1 MKLSIRPL
9 IALGLLAV
17 AGAAL
22 AQPGGGRGGMMNMQM
37 PDAFL
42 VMQPDVQKDI
52 KLTEKQLADITAA
65 QAKLAE
71 KYPWMRMMMGGG
83 RGQGGPGAGGGRG
96 QGGGGGATG
105 VGAGAGQG
113 GQQGQGGGGG
123 RGQGGGGFQGFDP
136 AQMADAMK
144 EAEKAIT
151 DVTTDEQEARLFQ
164 IAVQTA
170 GGRALFRE
178 DVQKKLDLKAAQ
190 KKSLTDLQT
199 GMNSANM
206 ELFQRMRD
214 QEITREE
221 LTAAMTKNTE
231 ILNAE
236 ALKVLTADQKTA
248 FEAMKGAKFEGRVNQ
263 GMGGGRQGG
272 AGGAGGG
279 RQGGNRG
286 GGATPPPA
294 I

>member
-1 MKLSIRPL
+1 MKFAFKPL

-17 AGAAL
+17 TGAAL
-22 AQPGGGRGGMMNMQM
+22 AQPGGGGRGGMMNMQM

-65 QAKLAE
+65 QAKLVE
-71 KYPWMRMMMGGG
+71 KYPWMRMMMG
-83 RGQGGPGAGGGRG
+83 AGGGRG
-96 QGGGGGATG
+96 QGGAAGA
-105 VGAGAGQG
+105 GAGAGQG
-113 GQQGQGGGGG
+113 GNRGQGGGGQRQG
-123 RGQGGGGFQGFDP
+123 GGAGGGGFQGFDP
-136 AQMADAMK
+136 SQMAEAMK

-164 IAVQTA
+164 IGVQTA
-170 GGRALFRE
+170 GPRALFRE

-206 ELFQRMRD
+206 ELFQRVRD

-221 LTAAMTKNTE
+221 MTAAMTKNNE
-231 ILNAE
+231 ILGTE
-236 ALKVLTADQKTA
+236 AVKILTAEQKTA
-248 FEAMKGAKFEGRVNQ
+248 FEAMKGPKFEGRVNQ
-263 GMGGGRQGG
+263 FGQGGG
-272 AGGAGGG
+272 AGRGPGGG
-279 RQGGNRG
+279 GQGGGNRG
-286 GGATPPPA
+286 QGGGGGGTPPRA
-294 I
+294 

>member
-9 IALGLLAV
+9 IALGLIAV

-83 RGQGGPGAGGGRG
+83 RGQGGARPGGA
-96 QGGGGGATG
+96 GGGGATG

-113 GQQGQGGGGG
+113 QQGQGGN
-123 RGQGGGGFQGFDP
+123 RQGGGGFQGFDM

-164 IAVQTA
+164 IGVQTA
-170 GGRALFRE
+170 SGRALFRE
-178 DVQKKLDLKAAQ
+178 DVQKKLDLKGAQ
-190 KKSLTDLQT
+190 KKSLADLQT
-199 GMNSANM
+199 GMQSANM

-231 ILNAE
+231 ILNTE
-236 ALKVLTADQKTA
+236 AVKVLTAEQKIA
-248 FEAMKGAKFEGRVNQ
+248 FETMKGPKFEGRINQ
-263 GMGGGRQGG
+263 PGMGGGRGQGG
-272 AGGAGGG
+272 PRPGGG
-279 RQGGNRG
+279 G
-286 GGATPPPA
+286 GGGTPPPS

>member
-1 MKLSIRPL
+1 MKFSLKPL

-42 VMQPDVQKDI
+42 IMQPDVQKDI

-83 RGQGGPGAGGGRG
+83 RGQGGQGQGGAGRG
-96 QGGGGGATG
+96 QGGGA
-105 VGAGAGQG
+105 GAGAGQG
-113 GQQGQGGGGG
+113 QGQGAG

-136 AQMADAMK
+136 SQMADAMK

-164 IAVQTA
+164 IGLQTA
-170 GGRALFRE
+170 GGRALFRD

-190 KKSLTDLQT
+190 KKSLMDLQT

-231 ILNAE
+231 ILNTE
-236 ALKVLTADQKTA
+236 AVKVLTAEQKTA
-248 FEAMKGAKFEGRVNQ
+248 FEAMKGPKFEGRVNQ
-263 GMGGGRQGG
+263 PGMGGGRGQGG
-272 AGGAGGG
+272 GPRPGGG
-279 RQGGNRG
+279 NGG
-286 GGATPPPA
+286 GGATPPPS

>member
-1 MKLSIRPL
+1 MKFSFKPL

-42 VMQPDVQKDI
+42 IMQPDVQKDI

-83 RGQGGPGAGGGRG
+83 RGQGGPGGGAGRG
-96 QGGGGGATG
+96 QGGGA
-105 VGAGAGQG
+105 GAGAGQG
-113 GQQGQGGGGG
+113 QGQGQGQGAG

-136 AQMADAMK
+136 SQMADAMK

-164 IAVQTA
+164 IGLQTA
-170 GGRALFRE
+170 GGRALFRD

-190 KKSLTDLQT
+190 KKSLMDLQT

-231 ILNAE
+231 ILNTE
-236 ALKVLTADQKTA
+236 AVKVLTAEQKAA
-248 FEAMKGAKFEGRVNQ
+248 FETMKGPKFEGRVNQ
-263 GMGGGRQGG
+263 PGMGGGRGQGG
-272 AGGAGGG
+272 GPRPGGG
-279 RQGGNRG
+279 NG
-286 GGATPPPA
+286 GGGTTPPPS

>member
-1 MKLSIRPL
+1 MKFSLKPL

-65 QAKLAE
+65 QAKLVE
-71 KYPWMRMMMGGG
+71 KYPWMRMMMGGA
-83 RGQGGPGAGGGRG
+83 RGQGGPGGGAGRG
-96 QGGGGGATG
+96 QGGG
-105 VGAGAGQG
+105 AGAGQG
-113 GQQGQGGGGG
+113 QGQGQGGG

-136 AQMADAMK
+136 SQMADAMK

-164 IAVQTA
+164 IGLQTA

-190 KKSLTDLQT
+190 KKSLMDLQT
-199 GMNSANM
+199 GMQSANM

-231 ILNAE
+231 ILNTE
-236 ALKVLTADQKTA
+236 AVKVLTAEQKTA
-248 FEAMKGAKFEGRVNQ
+248 FEAMKGPKFEGKVNQ
-263 GMGGGRQGG
+263 PGMGGGRGQGG
-272 AGGAGGG
+272 GPRPGGG
-279 RQGGNRG
+279 NGS
-286 GGATPPPA
+286 GGATPPPS

>member
-1 MKLSIRPL
+1 MKFSLKPL

-42 VMQPDVQKDI
+42 IMQPDVQKDI

-83 RGQGGPGAGGGRG
+83 RGQGGQGQGGAGRG
-96 QGGGGGATG
+96 QGGGA
-105 VGAGAGQG
+105 GAGAGQG
-113 GQQGQGGGGG
+113 QGAG

-136 AQMADAMK
+136 SQMADAMK

-164 IAVQTA
+164 IGVQTA
-170 GGRALFRE
+170 GGRALFRD

-190 KKSLTDLQT
+190 KKSLMDLQT

-231 ILNAE
+231 ILNTE
-236 ALKVLTADQKTA
+236 AVKVLTAEQKTA
-248 FEAMKGAKFEGRVNQ
+248 FEAMKGPKFEGRVNQ
-263 GMGGGRQGG
+263 PGMGGGRGQGG
-272 AGGAGGG
+272 GPRPGGG
-279 RQGGNRG
+279 NGG
-286 GGATPPPA
+286 GGATPPPS

>member
-1 MKLSIRPL
+1 MKFSVRPL
-9 IALGLLAV
+9 IALGLIAA

-22 AQPGGGRGGMMNMQM
+22 AQPGGGGRGGMMNMQM

-83 RGQGGPGAGGGRG
+83 AGGGRG
-96 QGGGGGATG
+96 QGGPGAAG
-105 VGAGAGQG
+105 AAGAGGQRQG
-113 GQQGQGGGGG
+113 GGQGQAGGQRQGGGQGQGAGGQRQG
-123 RGQGGGGFQGFDP
+123 GGGGFQGFDP

-164 IAVQTA
+164 IGVQTA

-178 DVQKKLDLKAAQ
+178 DVQKKLELKAAQ
-190 KKSLTDLQT
+190 KKSLVDLQT
-199 GMNSANM
+199 GMQNANM

-231 ILNAE
+231 ILNTE
-236 ALKVLTADQKTA
+236 SVKVLTAEQKTA
-248 FEAMKGAKFEGRVNQ
+248 FEAMKGPKFEGRVSQ
-263 GMGGGRQGG
+263 GFGG
-272 AGGAGGG
+272 AAGGG
-279 RQGGNRG
+279 RQGGPGRQG
-286 GGATPPPA
+286 TPPT

>member
-1 MKLSIRPL
+1 MKFSFKPL

-83 RGQGGPGAGGGRG
+83 RGQGGPGGGAGRGQGGGAGAGAGQGQGQQGQGGGRG
-96 QGGGGGATG
+96 QGGGM
-105 VGAGAGQG
+105 
-113 GQQGQGGGGG
+113 
-123 RGQGGGGFQGFDP
+123 QGFDP
-136 AQMADAMK
+136 SQMADAMK

-164 IAVQTA
+164 IGLQTA

-190 KKSLTDLQT
+190 KKSLMDLQT

-231 ILNAE
+231 ILNTE
-236 ALKVLTADQKTA
+236 SIKVLTAEQKSA
-248 FEAMKGAKFEGRVNQ
+248 FEAMKGPKFEGRVSQ
-263 GMGGGRQGG
+263 FGMGGGRGQGG
-272 AGGAGGG
+272 GPRPGGG
-279 RQGGNRG
+279 NGG
-286 GGATPPPA
+286 GGATPPPS